1 MIIYNVTVKV
11 DPAIADEWVKWMK
24 EEHIPDVMMTGM
36 FAEHKF
42 LYLLDQDESDG
53 VTFAVQ
59 YISKNMASY
68 EKYKNEFAAEMQQKH
83 LDKYEGRFVAFR
95 TLMEVL

>member
-36 FAEHKF
+36 FTEHRF

-59 YISKNMASY
+59 YIAKSKVNY